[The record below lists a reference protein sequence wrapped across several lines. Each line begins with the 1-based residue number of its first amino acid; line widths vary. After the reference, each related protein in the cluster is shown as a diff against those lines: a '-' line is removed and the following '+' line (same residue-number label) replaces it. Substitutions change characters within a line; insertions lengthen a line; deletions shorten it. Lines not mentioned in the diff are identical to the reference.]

1 MRICVILEGCYPYV
15 TGGVSTWVHQYMKA
29 MPQHEFV
36 VWAVGADSKD
46 QGKFKYELPD
56 NVVEIREI
64 FLNDALTMPF
74 VKEKYKFKEEE
85 LEALREFVNC
95 REPNWETLF
104 RMYHDNKVS
113 PVAFLMTASPVILM
127 VASP

>member
-1 MRICVILEGCYPYV
+1 MSFLTI
-15 TGGVSTWVHQYMKA
+15 
-29 MPQHEFV
+29 
-36 VWAVGADSKD
+36 
-46 QGKFKYELPD
+46 
-56 NVVEIREI
+56 VVEIREI
-64 FLNDALTMPF
+64 ILKCNALTMPF

-113 PVAFLMTASPVILM
+113 PVAF
-127 VASP
+127 

>member
-1 MRICVILEGCYPYV
+1 
-15 TGGVSTWVHQYMKA
+15 
-29 MPQHEFV
+29 
-36 VWAVGADSKD
+36 
-46 QGKFKYELPD
+46 
-56 NVVEIREI
+56 
-64 FLNDALTMPF
+64 MPF

-113 PVAFLMTASPVILM
+113 PVAF
-127 VASP
+127 